1 MKVGKGIVKKYS
13 REYHRTLKNG
23 ERKKYT
29 TEQIQITV
37 PKNEDIYNNQEEV
50 LIIPQSEI
58 ETFKSREEESES
70 LKIANY
76 LHVQE
81 VKELRNQLENNIN
94 PSTLEYEKEIEEL
107 KAEIAA
113 KNEVINEI
121 EDQYNTLNRNNID
134 SLKKE
139 NETIRDKHSKLI
151 IENENLKTKFVNM
164 KTENENLKTK
174 YSSIKEENKNLKTK
188 CSNLREEHES
198 IKSSYD
204 QITSKYDQLKHENLS
219 TKTSYAEIYELN
231 EDLEKDYDSLRL
243 EYSGFHLFNP
253 GIKKAVIP
261 VACVSGNLGFFSII
275 SFVFLTIISSR
286 VISGS
291 VYSPF

>member
-76 LHVQE
+76 LYVQE
-81 VKELRNQLENNIN
+81 VKELRDQLENNVN

-113 KNEVINEI
+113 KNDAITEI
-121 EDQYNTLNRNNID
+121 ENKYNTLNENNID
-134 SLKKE
+134 NLKKE
-139 NETIRDKHSKLI
+139 NENIRDKHSKLI

-174 YSSIKEENKNLKTK
+174 YSSIKEENKNLKSK
-188 CSNLREEHES
+188 CSNLKEEHQN

-204 QITSKYDQLKHENLS
+204 KITSKYDQLKHENLS

-243 EYSGFHLFNP
+243 EYNDLVDKYNDLQEEIYN
-253 GIKKAVIP
+253 IKSNQSHDEYIANKVRE
-261 VACVSGNLGFFSII
+261 
-275 SFVFLTIISSR
+275 FLLKSR
-286 VISGS
+286 S
-291 VYSPF
+291 

>member
-76 LHVQE
+76 LYVQE

-94 PSTLEYEKEIEEL
+94 PSTLEYEKEIEDL
-107 KAEIAA
+107 KAEIAT

-139 NETIRDKHSKLI
+139 NESIRDKHSKLI
-151 IENENLKTKFVNM
+151 IENENLKTQFVNM

-188 CSNLREEHES
+188 CSNLREEHQS

-243 EYSGFHLFNP
+243 EYNDLVDKFNDLQEEIYN
-253 GIKKAVIP
+253 IKSTRSHDEYIANKVKEFILN
-261 VACVSGNLGFFSII
+261 SGN
-275 SFVFLTIISSR
+275 
-286 VISGS
+286 
-291 VYSPF
+291 

>member
-1 MKVGKGIVKKYS
+1 MKIGKGIVKKYS

-76 LHVQE
+76 LYMRE
-81 VKELRNQLENNIN
+81 VKELRELLEKNMN
-94 PSTLEYEKEIEEL
+94 PSTLEYEKQIEEL
-107 KAEIAA
+107 KAKLAE
-113 KNEVINEI
+113 KDNSLNEI
-121 EDQYNTLNRNNID
+121 ETKYNQLHENNLD
-134 SLKKE
+134 NLKRE
-139 NETIRDKHSKLI
+139 NENIKDKHSKLI
-151 IENENLKTKFVNM
+151 IENENLKTKFVNI

-188 CSNLREEHES
+188 CSTLKEEHQS
-198 IKSSYD
+198 IKDSYAL
-204 QITSKYDQLKHENLS
+204 ITNKYDQLKNENLS
-219 TKTSYAEIYELN
+219 TRTNYAEIYELN
-231 EDLEKDYDSLRL
+231 EGLEKDYDSLRI
-243 EYSGFHLFNP
+243 EYNDLVDKYNNLQEEIYN
-253 GIKKAVIP
+253 IKSNRSHDEYIANKVKEFI
-261 VACVSGNLGFFSII
+261 LK
-275 SFVFLTIISSR
+275 SR
-286 VISGS
+286 S
-291 VYSPF
+291 

>member
-50 LIIPQSEI
+50 LIIPHSEI

-81 VKELRNQLENNIN
+81 VKELREQLENNIN
-94 PSTLEYEKEIEEL
+94 PSTLEYEKEIEDL

-113 KNEVINEI
+113 KNEVITEI
-121 EDQYNTLNRNNID
+121 ENQYNTMNRNNID

-188 CSNLREEHES
+188 CSSLKEEHQS
-198 IKSSYD
+198 IKNSYD

-243 EYSGFHLFNP
+243 EYNDLVDKFNDLQEEMYN
-253 GIKKAVIP
+253 IKSTKSHDEYIANKVKEFILN
-261 VACVSGNLGFFSII
+261 SGN
-275 SFVFLTIISSR
+275 
-286 VISGS
+286 
-291 VYSPF
+291 

>member
-188 CSNLREEHES
+188 CSSLREEHQS

-243 EYSGFHLFNP
+243 EYNDLVDKFNDLQEEIYN
-253 GIKKAVIP
+253 IKSTRSHDEYIANKVKEFILN
-261 VACVSGNLGFFSII
+261 SGN
-275 SFVFLTIISSR
+275 
-286 VISGS
+286 
-291 VYSPF
+291 

>member
-76 LHVQE
+76 LYVQE
-81 VKELRNQLENNIN
+81 VKELRDQLENNIN

-134 SLKKE
+134 NLKKE

-188 CSNLREEHES
+188 CSNLREEHQS

-243 EYSGFHLFNP
+243 EYNDLVDKFNDLQEEIYN
-253 GIKKAVIP
+253 IKSTRSHDEYIANKVKEFILN
-261 VACVSGNLGFFSII
+261 SGN
-275 SFVFLTIISSR
+275 
-286 VISGS
+286 
-291 VYSPF
+291 

>member
-76 LHVQE
+76 LYVQE
-81 VKELRNQLENNIN
+81 VKELRDQLENNVN

-113 KNEVINEI
+113 KNDAITEI
-121 EDQYNTLNRNNID
+121 ENKYNTLNENNID
-134 SLKKE
+134 NLKKE
-139 NETIRDKHSKLI
+139 NENIRDKHSKLI

-174 YSSIKEENKNLKTK
+174 YSSIKEENKNLKSK
-188 CSNLREEHES
+188 CSNLKEEHQN

-204 QITSKYDQLKHENLS
+204 KITSKYDQLKHENLS

-243 EYSGFHLFNP
+243 EYNDLVDKYNDLQEEIYN
-253 GIKKAVIP
+253 IKTNRSHDEYIANKVKEFILN
-261 VACVSGNLGFFSII
+261 SGN
-275 SFVFLTIISSR
+275 
-286 VISGS
+286 
-291 VYSPF
+291 

>member
-1 MKVGKGIVKKYS
+1 MKIGKGIVKKYS

-50 LIIPQSEI
+50 LIIPHSEI

-81 VKELRNQLENNIN
+81 VKELREQLENNIN
-94 PSTLEYEKEIEEL
+94 PSTLEYEKEIEDL

-113 KNEVINEI
+113 KNEVITEI
-121 EDQYNTLNRNNID
+121 ENQYNTMNRNNID

-151 IENENLKTKFVNM
+151 IENENLKTKIVNM

-188 CSNLREEHES
+188 CSTLKEEHQS
-198 IKSSYD
+198 IKNSYD

-243 EYSGFHLFNP
+243 EYNDLVDKFNDLQEEIYN
-253 GIKKAVIP
+253 IKSTRSHDEYIANKVKEFILN
-261 VACVSGNLGFFSII
+261 SGN
-275 SFVFLTIISSR
+275 
-286 VISGS
+286 
-291 VYSPF
+291 